1 MPMDIR
7 HYLTQ
12 KFGKNVF
19 SLSQNDLL
27 RERVKTEKN
36 VERLSDDIKAIQ
48 ERIQKVMLE
57 SKGQTKTLKL
67 LNVQKIKSLRLEASV
82 KQQEAARFLRELQIL
97 LLIEAMHEQKKFEK
111 GSDLV
116 ERVMNT
122 DVDELSETITD
133 IDVRKAIEDGRM
145 DLVKGRLSNVYG
157 KEEMATDEE
166 SLDIM
171 KAINDLEKVDED
183 TAIRMAGEK
192 ARVFAEEPAKK
203 KQLQDEEKD

>member
-57 SKGQTKTLKL
+57 SKGQTRTLKL
-67 LNVQKIKSLRLEASV
+67 LNVQKIKSLRLEAAT
-82 KQQEAARFLRELQIL
+82 KQQEAGRFLRELQIL
-97 LLIEAMHEQKKFEK
+97 LLIEAMHQQKKFEK

-122 DVDELSETITD
+122 DVEELSDTITD
-133 IDVRKAIEDGRM
+133 MDVRKAIEDGRM

-157 KEEMATDEE
+157 KEEIATDEE

-203 KQLQDEEKD
+203 KQAQDEEKD